1 VNYIEA
7 IDDPEVFGKWFAGD
21 SWRNWRVVEK
31 AIFGLEIGE
40 AELPLFREL
49 TGRSDPPTEQAS
61 EVWVI
66 AGRRTAK
73 SRKAATIAT
82 YLATI
87 GAEVMGYRESLAL
100 GERGTVLVMA
110 VSKQQANIVLD
121 YSRALFKAI
130 PMFNRLV
137 ERDTPEG
144 LELRNGMAL
153 TVLPND
159 FRAIRG
165 RTLVGCIL
173 DECAFWR
180 SELTRR
186 PDVETYRA
194 ARPALATVPGA
205 LLIGISSAYR
215 RAGLLWQKF
224 KRHWG
229 QQGNVLVVKAPTL
242 VLNPLIDR
250 QLIEQELEDD
260 PEAARAEWMSEFRDD
275 LSDFVRREVVE
286 AAVVPGLY
294 ERGPIPGLR
303 YQAFTDPSGGSN
315 DSFTLA
321 IGHRE
326 GEVAVLDL
334 LRERKAPFSPEAVVE
349 EFAGVLRDYGV
360 RQVTGDRYA
369 GEWPSEQFRKRSIW
383 YRPSELPKSQIY
395 LECLPLLNARRVE
408 LLDDDRMVNQIC
420 GLERRTARGGKDSVD
435 HPPLGHDD
443 LANAALGAAWLAAG
457 KAAMPQL
464 VQARMHG
471 L

>member
-1 VNYIEA
+1 MNYIEA
-7 IDDPEVFGKWFAGD
+7 IDDPEVFGKWFAGE

-87 GAEVMGYRESLAL
+87 GAEVMGYRDSLAP
-100 GERGTVLVMA
+100 GERGVVLVMA

-121 YSRALFKAI
+121 YSRALFRAI

-159 FRAIRG
+159 FRVIRG
-165 RTLVGCIL
+165 RTLAAAIL

-180 SELTRR
+180 NDLTRR
-186 PDVETYRA
+186 PDTETYRA
-194 ARPALATVPGA
+194 AKPALATVPGS

-229 QQGNVLVVKAPTL
+229 QPGNVLIVKAPTA

-250 QLIEQELEDD
+250 ELIEQELEDD
-260 PEAARAEWMSEFRDD
+260 PEAARAEWLSEFRND

-286 AAVVPGLY
+286 GLVSPGVHERPPMRAA
-294 ERGPIPGLR
+294 R
-303 YQAFTDPSGGSN
+303 YQAFVDPSGGSN
-315 DSFTLA
+315 DAFTLG
-321 IGHRE
+321 ISHRE
-326 GEVAVLDL
+326 GEVAVLDV
-334 LRERKAPFSPEAVVE
+334 LRERRPPFSPEAVVE
-349 EFAGVLRDYGV
+349 EFSGVLHSYGLG
-360 RQVTGDRYA
+360 QVVGDRYG
-369 GEWPSEQFRKRSIW
+369 GEWPAEQFKKRGVW

-395 LECLPLLNARRVE
+395 LECLPLLNGARVD

-420 GLERRTARGGKDSVD
+420 SLERRTARGGKDSVD
-435 HPPLGHDD
+435 HPPHAHDD

-457 KAAMPQL
+457 KAAMPGL
-464 VQARMHG
+464 VQQRLHG